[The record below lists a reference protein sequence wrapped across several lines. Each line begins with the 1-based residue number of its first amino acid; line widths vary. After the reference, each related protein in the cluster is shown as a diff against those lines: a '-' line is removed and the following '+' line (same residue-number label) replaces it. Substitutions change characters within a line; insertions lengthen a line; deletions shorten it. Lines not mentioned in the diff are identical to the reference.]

1 VPGRSGSASDL
12 PPTDHTQS
20 QAFTRLVTD
29 YLPQVIRV
37 TDHAGR
43 ALYLNAQWSR
53 FTGQSVATSL
63 GFGWQQALHPDDRPT
78 FTAAW
83 QRGAAT
89 AADFVIEYRL
99 RRADGVYRWFES
111 HAVPA
116 EQEAD
121 QGPIWLS
128 SLTDIDDRKRAE
140 RERDALF
147 GAVAH
152 DLRSPLTTLIGRT
165 QLLQRRLARLTDP
178 AAPALA
184 AELNQLVATGQHM
197 AAMVAELTD
206 LERVSRGAALDL
218 DRAPLDLVAL
228 VREAAT
234 EAAQAYPD
242 RVLRVDVR
250 TPRAVGAGDAT
261 RVRRVI
267 ANLLG
272 NAAKYSAPPTPI
284 RLTLQCETRAGQP
297 WAVLAVED
305 EGIGIPAADL
315 PHVFERFYRAGN
327 AVGQAPGTGI
337 GLAGVQQIV
346 EQHQGSVSIASTEG
360 QGTTVTLA
368 LPLLPH
374 EE

>member
-1 VPGRSGSASDL
+1 
-12 PPTDHTQS
+12 
-20 QAFTRLVTD
+20 
-29 YLPQVIRV
+29 
-37 TDHAGR
+37 
-43 ALYLNAQWSR
+43 
-53 FTGQSVATSL
+53 
-63 GFGWQQALHPDDRPT
+63 
-78 FTAAW
+78 
-83 QRGAAT
+83 
-89 AADFVIEYRL
+89 
-99 RRADGVYRWFES
+99 
-111 HAVPA
+111 VPA
-116 EQEAD
+116 GQDAD

-284 RLTLQCETRAGQP
+284 TLTLQCETRAGQP
-297 WAVLAVED
+297 WAVLAIED